1 MTNPS
6 ILLIDDD
13 RLILATLCDGLEKA
27 GFCTASVADAEQALA
42 IIEVTP
48 PDLAIV
54 DIRMPGMSGIELAER
69 LEALDIP
76 FIVLTAYTEAHEV
89 DAMVLHGA
97 QSYLVKPIDLQRLI
111 PVVRVA
117 LERARNQASLRHEN
131 AQLNQAL
138 QGDRSTSRAVGIL
151 MERHQLSSEMAF
163 EKLRLYARSNR
174 RKLAEVAGEIVSAGN
189 LLNQL
194 A

>member
-13 RLILATLCDGLEKA
+13 RLILATLYDGLEKA
-27 GFCTASVADAEQALA
+27 GFCCAAVADAEQALA

-54 DIRMPGMSGIELAER
+54 DIRMPGMSGTELAER
-69 LEALDIP
+69 LQVLDIP

-111 PVVRVA
+111 PAVRVA
-117 LERARNQASLRHEN
+117 LERARAQTFLRCEN
-131 AQLNQAL
+131 EQLNQAL
-138 QGDRSTSRAVGIL
+138 QGDRNTSKAVGIL
-151 MERHQLSSEMAF
+151 MERHQLTSEMAF
-163 EKLRLYARSNR
+163 EKLRQHARSNR
-174 RKLAEVAGEIVSAGN
+174 RKLTEVAREIVSAGD
-189 LLNQL
+189 LLNQVV
-194 A
+194 